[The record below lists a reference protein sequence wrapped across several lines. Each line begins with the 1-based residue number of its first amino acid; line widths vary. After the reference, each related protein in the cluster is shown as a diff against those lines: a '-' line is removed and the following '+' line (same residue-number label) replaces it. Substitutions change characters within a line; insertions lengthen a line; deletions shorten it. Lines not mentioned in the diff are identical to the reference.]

1 MATVLAIQADTA
13 RSAFVLLAVDLSF
26 WRSAEEEKQ
35 IRTAILQRA
44 GLAESQLIL
53 HQSHTHSAPPTSL
66 QLASKPG
73 GSFIQPYRQEVIDRC
88 ADAIQQ
94 ALSTAEPAV
103 LSWASGTCRLA
114 YDRNFQPDPRDEPMV
129 GLNPAVRVDD
139 TVLAGRIVATS
150 SRRILATLLNYAC
163 HPVSLGGANRLI
175 SPDYVGAARE
185 CVESA
190 TGGAPCMFLQGA
202 SGDLTPRRSY
212 ECDPGIAD
220 QNGRELGYA
229 ALAALQSLMAP
240 GERLQFA
247 AREESGASLAL
258 WRAWAVEDSG
268 TRLLRRES
276 VNVRLR
282 IADLPSR
289 EELIASIEAAADAY
303 SIERLERR
311 LLLRQTVG
319 NARDFDFRFEITQL
333 GRSFLVSTPAEPH
346 SPFQVE
352 LRRRFPEAAI
362 AVLNIANGYLSYL
375 PPASDFARGTYQ
387 ARVALFQD
395 GSLERVLEAASQ
407 RIAAMMAASHPIPS
421 TAPNWK
427 YS

>member
-229 ALAALQSLMAP
+229 ALAALQSMMAP

-276 VNVRLR
+276 VNVSLR

-289 EELIASIEAAADAY
+289 EELIAIDRGCGRCLQRRTARASPAVTT
-303 SIERLERR
+303 RL
-311 LLLRQTVG
+311 
-319 NARDFDFRFEITQL
+319 
-333 GRSFLVSTPAEPH
+333 
-346 SPFQVE
+346 
-352 LRRRFPEAAI
+352 
-362 AVLNIANGYLSYL
+362 
-375 PPASDFARGTYQ
+375 
-387 ARVALFQD
+387 
-395 GSLERVLEAASQ
+395 
-407 RIAAMMAASHPIPS
+407 
-421 TAPNWK
+421 
-427 YS
+427 